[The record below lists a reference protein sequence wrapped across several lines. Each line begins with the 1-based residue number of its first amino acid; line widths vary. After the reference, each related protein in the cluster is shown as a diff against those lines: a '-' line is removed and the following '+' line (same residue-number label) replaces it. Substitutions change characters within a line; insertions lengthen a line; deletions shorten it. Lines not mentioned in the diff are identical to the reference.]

1 MERLRE
7 IERQLAAID
16 ADSPIGT
23 EGETRTASAR
33 AADRAQYRDL
43 LKGQTA
49 YWSALA
55 GAYGRSRRTYERAAT
70 DPLRPLPPDPPLPD
84 YPSGPMDWLG
94 RGQYAR
100 ALAGFEEEI
109 RTHGDYVSAID
120 RRAWILATCPDTSL
134 RDGKLAVATAT
145 RAAELTNWKDE
156 QVLSTLAAAYAE
168 SGDFAAAVRWQQ
180 RALERHAAT
189 GVSTK
194 ADQDRLALYKAGKP
208 YRAIR

>member
-1 MERLRE
+1 M
-7 IERQLAAID
+7 AITYRR
-16 ADSPIGT
+16 SIGALDP
-23 EGETRTASAR
+23 G
-33 AADRAQYRDL
+33 DL
-43 LKGQTA
+43 
-49 YWSALA
+49 
-55 GAYGRSRRTYERAAT
+55 SRHE
-70 DPLRPLPPDPPLPD
+70 
-84 YPSGPMDWLG
+84 S
-94 RGQYAR
+94 
-100 ALAGFEEEI
+100 
-109 RTHGDYVSAID
+109 
-120 RRAWILATCPDTSL
+120 

-180 RALERHAAT
+180 RALELHAAT